1 MQTTVGRKAF
11 PLILE
16 VMMSIQKLAI
26 FVIVSLVCSL
36 SINAQTEKKS
46 AYKKFVE
53 VFDKA
58 TTKLEEEA
66 PKKIE
71 KGMEILTDNLEDFE
85 NDIHAEPK
93 KQSKFAKLFN
103 YIADIDIAETCAKDY
118 AQINPEDVERVG
130 AYTDAREEK

>member
-1 MQTTVGRKAF
+1 
-11 PLILE
+11 
-16 VMMSIQKLAI
+16 MSIQKLAI

-53 VFDKA
+53 RFYKA
-58 TTKLEEEA
+58 ATKVEEKA
-66 PKKIE
+66 PEEIE
-71 KGMEILTDNLEDFE
+71 KGMETLTDNLEDFE

-93 KQSKFAKLFN
+93 KQSKFAQIFN

-118 AQINPEDVERVG
+118 AQINPEDIEKVG

>member
-1 MQTTVGRKAF
+1 
-11 PLILE
+11 
-16 VMMSIQKLAI
+16 MSIQKFAI

-46 AYKKFVE
+46 AYKKFLE
-53 VFDKA
+53 VFDKV

-93 KQSKFAKLFN
+93 KQSKFAKIFN
-103 YIADIDIAETCAKDY
+103 YIADIDITETCANDFVH
-118 AQINPEDVERVG
+118 INPEDIERVG

>member
-1 MQTTVGRKAF
+1 
-11 PLILE
+11 
-16 VMMSIQKLAI
+16 MSIQKLAI

-93 KQSKFAKLFN
+93 KQSKFAKIFN
-103 YIADIDIAETCAKDY
+103 YIADIDITETCANDFVH
-118 AQINPEDVERVG
+118 INPEDIERVG
-130 AYTDAREEK
+130 AYTDARE

>member
-1 MQTTVGRKAF
+1 MRK
-11 PLILE
+11 LTILFIISLLCSF
-16 VMMSIQKLAI
+16 SI
-26 FVIVSLVCSL
+26 S
-36 SINAQTEKKS
+36 AQSEKKS

-53 VFDKA
+53 RFDKA
-58 TTKLEEEA
+58 TTKVEEEA
-66 PKKIE
+66 PEKIE
-71 KGMEILTDNLEDFE
+71 KGMESLTDNLEDFE

-93 KQSKFAKLFN
+93 KQSKFAQIFN

>member
-1 MQTTVGRKAF
+1 
-11 PLILE
+11 
-16 VMMSIQKLAI
+16 MSIQKLTIFAI
-26 FVIVSLVCSL
+26 ISLVCSL

-71 KGMEILTDNLEDFE
+71 KGLKAFTDNLEDFE

-103 YIADIDIAETCAKDY
+103 YIADINIAETCANDFVHITAVQEK
-118 AQINPEDVERVG
+118 QRVF
-130 AYTDAREEK
+130 KVCNLW

>member
-1 MQTTVGRKAF
+1 
-11 PLILE
+11 
-16 VMMSIQKLAI
+16 MSIQKRAI

-46 AYKKFVE
+46 AYKKFAE
-53 VFDKA
+53 VFDKV

-66 PKKIE
+66 PEKIE
-71 KGMEILTDNLEDFE
+71 KGMETFTDNLEDFE

-93 KQSKFAKLFN
+93 KQSKFAKIFN
-103 YIADIDIAETCAKDY
+103 YIADIYIAETCAKDY

>member
-1 MQTTVGRKAF
+1 MRK
-11 PLILE
+11 LTILFIISLLCSF
-16 VMMSIQKLAI
+16 SI
-26 FVIVSLVCSL
+26 S
-36 SINAQTEKKS
+36 AQTEKKS
-46 AYKKFVE
+46 AYKKFIE
-53 VFDKA
+53 RFDKA
-58 TTKLEEEA
+58 ATKVEEEA
-66 PKKIE
+66 PPKIE

-93 KQSKFAKLFN
+93 KQSKFAKIFN